1 MRGLLRLGGAQS
13 SSIETNAGWRRL
25 VRWLPWPAVR
35 LCGTALGCRA
45 VPTRRKPVPGGSRS
59 PSMATRRSAQPCTPE
74 RPANSEPLEV
84 KPAAARCRC
93 RCVGTPLIRP
103 FDAMDGINEPPGMG
117 SRRVVAGAY
126 QRRGLHGLTST
137 RHDTCPVIRRAMS
150 HKKIAHG
157 ANRWAI
163 KEPALDPGRTAH
175 FQALHVQN
183 HQVVDHRRAFLP
195 YHMDVALQHHL
206 GAAGQHFHRLDPGT

>member
-1 MRGLLRLGGAQS
+1 MPPLLIQGFDACVDCCVWVGRNHRPLRLTLWAAVGGH
-13 SSIETNAGWRRL
+13 
-25 VRWLPWPAVR
+25 VAVSV
-35 LCGTALGCRA
+35 CKAVLGCRA
-45 VPTRRKPVPGGSRS
+45 VPTRCKYVPVSSRS

-103 FDAMDGINEPPGMG
+103 FDARDGINEPPGMG

-137 RHDTCPVIRRAMS
+137 RHDTCPVIHRAMS

-175 FQALHVQN
+175 F
-183 HQVVDHRRAFLP
+183 
-195 YHMDVALQHHL
+195 
-206 GAAGQHFHRLDPGT
+206 

>member
-1 MRGLLRLGGAQS
+1 MPPLLIQGFDACVDCCVWVGRNHRPLRLTGRAALMRYHWTVVQYHDGS
-13 SSIETNAGWRRL
+13 VGELCR
-25 VRWLPWPAVR
+25 AV
-35 LCGTALGCRA
+35 LGHRA
-45 VPTRRKPVPGGSRS
+45 VPTRRKYIHVGSRS

-74 RPANSEPLEV
+74 RPANSEPLEI

-137 RHDTCPVIRRAMS
+137 RHDTCPVIHRAMS

-175 FQALHVQN
+175 FQTLHVQN
-183 HQVVDHRRAFLP
+183 
-195 YHMDVALQHHL
+195 
-206 GAAGQHFHRLDPGT
+206 